1 MKSSCLGHITRRD
14 ATKLLGAALLSRFVL
29 LPFAHAQ
36 PLGQRAT
43 AGENWPTDA
52 DIDFLDEMQRAACL
66 YFTEQVDAASG
77 QVLDRALN
85 QNPTGVRDS
94 RFVSSIAATGFG
106 LTALCIAEK
115 RRYITA
121 AQSRRQVLATL
132 RFHFNKLHHEYGFF
146 YHFNNVETG
155 EPAINSEISPM
166 DTAIFLCG
174 VLTCRAHFRDPE
186 ITRLATQLYER
197 VEWPWMLNTGRT
209 FSKGWRP
216 DIGFVYSRW
225 DHYSELMMMYL
236 LAIGSPN
243 HPIGA
248 DHWSSFT
255 RPHMEFREYQ
265 YISGH
270 DPLFVHQYSHAWFD
284 FAHKRDAYTN
294 YFTNSV
300 IATRAH
306 KAFCLSLNRGYTED
320 FWGISASDWEHGY
333 TAWGGPPLIGPVDGS
348 VTPSATSG
356 SLPFLPREC
365 LRVQRSMKETYGEN
379 AWGRYGFC
387 DSFHP
392 ALSWFDPDV
401 LGIDLGIGLLMAEN
415 LRTGFVWNTFMQN
428 PEAVVAMKMC
438 GFRDEP
444 NQ

>member
-1 MKSSCLGHITRRD
+1 MKFACPGHITRRD
-14 ATKLLGAALLSRFVL
+14 ATKLLSAALLSRSVPL
-29 LPFAHAQ
+29 SFAHAQ
-36 PLGQRAT
+36 TSSQQSNPA
-43 AGENWPTDA
+43 ESWPTEA

-106 LTALCIAEK
+106 LAALCIAEK
-115 RRYITA
+115 RRYITT

-132 RFHFNKLHHEYGFF
+132 RFHFNKLHHEYGCF

-186 ITRLATQLYER
+186 IARLATQLYER
-197 VEWPWMLNTGRT
+197 VEWPWMLNTGMT

-216 DIGFVYSRW
+216 DIGFIYSRW

-236 LAIGSPN
+236 LAIGSPR

-255 RPHMEFREYQ
+255 RPRMEFREYQ

-270 DPLFVHQYSHAWFD
+270 DPLCVHQLLHEL
-284 FAHKRDAYTN
+284 RDRH
-294 YFTNSV
+294 
-300 IATRAH
+300 TRPQS
-306 KAFCLSLNRGYTED
+306 FLSQPQPRLHRGLLGHLRIRLGT
-320 FWGISASDWEHGY
+320 WLHSLGR
-333 TAWGGPPLIGPVDGS
+333 
-348 VTPSATSG
+348 PSAHGSCRWVCNTISHIRITSL
-356 SLPFLPREC
+356 SSQRVPPRSTIHE
-365 LRVQRSMKETYGEN
+365 G
-379 AWGRYGFC
+379 
-387 DSFHP
+387 
-392 ALSWFDPDV
+392 
-401 LGIDLGIGLLMAEN
+401 N
-415 LRTGFVWNTFMQN
+415 LRGKRMGTIRLLRFIPSSFVLVRPRCAWHRPGNRSTD
-428 PEAVVAMKMC
+428 
-438 GFRDEP
+438 G
-444 NQ
+444 